1 MHKQFVLFVELVANH
16 TMNLKKINTGLSQS
30 LTEAGLTKP
39 NELQQETWSTIKS
52 GVDCVIAAPD
62 GEGKTTTIVI
72 NVVQRLE
79 KEFEESPRAFIMVQ
93 DKAKVLEIQELFRK
107 IGNHTNLRVYG
118 VYEQGD
124 MDYDKNQISLGI
136 DVIVGTPGRLND
148 MFSTAGFDVNRLKM
162 FIVDDANQIL
172 KLRHDTK
179 IMRISNAITKTQR
192 IFFTDEITER
202 VETLA
207 DKIMVEPLFFEFED
221 EEDEYFEDEA

>member
-1 MHKQFVLFVELVANH
+1 MF
-16 TMNLKKINTGLSQS
+16 LKKINPNLS
-30 LTEAGLTKP
+30 LALEEAGFTEPTEVQK
-39 NELQQETWSTIKS
+39 ETFSYIKS
-52 GVDCVIAAPD
+52 GVDCVIAAPH
-62 GEGKTTTIVI
+62 GSGKTTAIII
-72 NVVQRLE
+72 NVIQRLE

-93 DKAKVLEIQELFRK
+93 DKAKVLEVQELFKK

-124 MDYDKNQISLGI
+124 IDYDKNQISLGI

-148 MFSTAGFDVNRLKM
+148 MFSTAGYDVNQLKM
-162 FIVDDANQIL
+162 FIIDDANEIL

-192 IFFTDEITER
+192 IFFTDDITER

-207 DKIMVEPLFFEFED
+207 DKIMIEPLFLEAEDDDDD
-221 EEDEYFEDEA
+221 EEN

>member
-1 MHKQFVLFVELVANH
+1 
-16 TMNLKKINTGLSQS
+16 MNLKKINTGLSQS
-30 LTEAGLTKP
+30 LTEAGLTEP

-72 NVVQRLE
+72 NVIQRLE

-93 DKAKVLEIQELFRK
+93 DKAKVLEIQELFTK

-148 MFSTAGFDVNRLKM
+148 MFSTAGFDVKPAKD
-162 FIVDDANQIL
+162 V
-172 KLRHDTK
+172 
-179 IMRISNAITKTQR
+179 
-192 IFFTDEITER
+192 
-202 VETLA
+202 
-207 DKIMVEPLFFEFED
+207 
-221 EEDEYFEDEA
+221 YC